1 MNDQSSNVELIQS
14 HNNLNVFAL
23 IATCFSFVSI
33 GLAIWFN
40 FTEYG
45 QSVIRSLYKN
55 NGNEVEAEDD
65 QVQRPEITPEIV
77 ERKLK

>member
-14 HNNLNVFAL
+14 NNNLNVFAL
-23 IATCFSFVSI
+23 IATCFSFASI

-45 QSVIRSLYKN
+45 QSMIRSFYKN
-55 NGNEVEAEDD
+55 KGNEVEAEDD
-65 QVQRPEITPEIV
+65 KVQRPEITPEIV
-77 ERKLK
+77 DRKLK